1 MTIAG
6 RHTYGT
12 NNVRVHRYETTN
24 TNVYIGNFCSIAEDC
39 EIFVGGGHPHWWIS
53 TWPFGHLD
61 HGSFPNFD
69 PKLGL
74 EIEDASNWKNIYR
87 SKNSKGDV
95 VIGSD
100 VWIGSHVTIMS
111 GVTIGD
117 GAVIAC
123 NSHVVRD
130 VPPYCM
136 AGGNPATVFK
146 KRFSDEIIEKL
157 LKLKWWDK
165 SDEEIN
171 QISSILASS
180 RFDLLFDKYEV

>member
-1 MTIAG
+1 MVHAG

-12 NNVRVHRYETTN
+12 NNVRVHCYETT
-24 TNVYIGNFCSIAEDC
+24 TTKLTIGNFCSIAEDC
-39 EIFVGGGHPHWWIS
+39 EVFLGGGHPHWWIS
-53 TWPFGHLD
+53 TWPFGFLD
-61 HGSFPNFD
+61 HGSFPSFD
-69 PKLGL
+69 PSLGL
-74 EIEDASNWKNIYR
+74 GEENKANWKHVYR
-87 SKNSKGDV
+87 SMNTKGDV
-95 VIGSD
+95 NIGND

-117 GAVIAC
+117 GAVIAA

-130 VPPYCM
+130 IPPYSM

-146 KRFSDEIIEKL
+146 KRFSDEIIEKM

-165 SDEEIN
+165 TDEEID

-180 RFDLLFDKYEV
+180 RFDLLFEKYGL